1 MASTGNLDTSFQVM
15 QYDGTTR
22 ASTAVPLSGKYVQES
37 SSTSTQF
44 DAALPAIFRRNFTSG
59 TATAAIV
66 LPFDCIV
73 IGAYAIKTTA
83 GEGTHASTVAIKN
96 GSDTIG
102 TIALNGVADKSITQ
116 ISDIDDSKMLMTA
129 GSTLNIVNTLGA
141 GGDSACQVYVTVLKT
156 SAI

>member
-1 MASTGNLDTSFQVM
+1 MASTGNLEVSHQALIYNGTSNVS
-15 QYDGTTR
+15 GT
-22 ASTAVPLSGKYVQES
+22 VPLNGKYVQQS

-44 DAALPAIFRRNFTSG
+44 DAALPAVFRRNFTSG

-66 LPFDCIV
+66 VPFDCIV
-73 IGAYAIKTTA
+73 IGAYAVKTTA
-83 GEGTHASTVAIKN
+83 AEGGHNSTVAIKN
-96 GSDTIG
+96 GSDPIG

-116 ISDIDDSKMLMTA
+116 IADIDDSKMLLTA

-141 GGDSACQVYVTVLKT
+141 LGDSACQVYVTVLKT